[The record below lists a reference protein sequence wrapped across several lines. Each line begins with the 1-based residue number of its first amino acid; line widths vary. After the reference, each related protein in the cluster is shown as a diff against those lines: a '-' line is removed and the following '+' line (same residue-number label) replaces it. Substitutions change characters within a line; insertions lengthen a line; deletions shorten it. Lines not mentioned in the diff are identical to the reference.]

1 MFCFLIKFYLLCCT
15 AAGAAIISDE
25 WQRSLQ
31 ESVDNSRHLI
41 QTLKKKCTKRKVLFS
56 QTQCSFDEDD
66 SQGGNGYGVHV
77 CVSICSCE
85 VTIFKCR

>member
-1 MFCFLIKFYLLCCT
+1 MLYYVLYLLCCA

-41 QTLKKKCTKRKVLFS
+41 QTLKKKCLKQKVLILTS
-56 QTQCSFDEDD
+56 TLLLVVIGIMNIWRNLYEE
-66 SQGGNGYGVHV
+66 GGAP
-77 CVSICSCE
+77 
-85 VTIFKCR
+85 KL